1 MHLFFLGKEGGIGD
15 KPVSQHVIANPVT
28 FLRYTENPLIEFG
41 CRRISLQVGM
51 LFDLYETLER
61 LGWERLADVGEQP
74 GATAVLQ
81 ILRYRLTRLVRR
93 GLMALREASHVSFN
107 GIVLAAQDMV
117 KSRQPIRTR
126 MALHRPTRGR

>member
-1 MHLFFLGKEGGIGD
+1 
-15 KPVSQHVIANPVT
+15 
-28 FLRYTENPLIEFG
+28 
-41 CRRISLQVGM
+41 M

-81 ILRYRLTRLVRR
+81 ILRYRLTRLVRE
-93 GLMALREASHVSFN
+93 GLMALQKAKRVCFY

-117 KSRQPIRTR
+117 KGRQPI
-126 MALHRPTRGR
+126 